1 MTLLEQLKD
10 LLENYF
16 RKFPNVSINALA
28 KKSGVGATTLRRILS
43 DSLKGDPA
51 PSTVLN
57 VVSAVTKERRLSTLL
72 KSFDGPIGEVLR
84 GSFGHFVEENLPHS
98 YSTDLNQELADW
110 SKYFIY
116 KLASNKCGVS
126 RTYLT
131 QTLGN
136 VGLKSLAEMFEKGL
150 VYSDGEI
157 IHSKEKNF
165 SLDLNVALKH
175 LPTLLEFYKPDE
187 LDRGHNLFYTLSE
200 SINEEG
206 IKKVKEI
213 QKEAIKKIYAVMN
226 SPYYEGEIP
235 YFTVHCMDTLA
246 LEAT

>member
-16 RKFPNVSINALA
+16 RKFPNVSINGLA

-43 DSLKGDPA
+43 ESLKGDPA

-57 VVSAVTKERRLSTLL
+57 VVSAITKERRLSSLL
-72 KSFDGPIGEVLR
+72 KSFEGPIGEMLR

-98 YSTDLNQELADW
+98 YSTDLNHELADW
-110 SKYFIY
+110 HKYIIY

-126 RTYLT
+126 KTVLG
-131 QTLGN
+131 QTIGN
-136 VGLKSLAEMFEKGL
+136 VGLKSLNEMFEKGL
-150 VYSDGEI
+150 LYADGDI

-165 SLDLNVALKH
+165 SLDLNLALKH
-175 LPTLLEFYKPDE
+175 LPNLLDFYKPDN
-187 LDRGHNLFYTLSE
+187 LDRGQNLFYTLSE
-200 SINEEG
+200 SINEDG
-206 IKKVKEI
+206 IKKIKEI
-213 QKEAIKKIYAVMN
+213 QRDAIKKIYAIMN

-235 YFTVHCMDTLA
+235 YFTVHCMDTLT
-246 LEAT
+246 LEAP